1 MKVVIDECL
10 PRRLANAL
18 AGHKVW
24 TVQQIRLNGLLNGA
38 LLKAIK
44 DDFDVFITVDQNLVF
59 QQNLK
64 SVKIAVIVLS
74 ARTNR
79 FDDIQPLIPAV
90 LKTLQRIKPGQIIQ
104 ID

>member
-10 PRRLANAL
+10 PRRLAKAL
-18 AGHKVW
+18 TGHKVC

-38 LLKAIK
+38 LLKAIN
-44 DDFDVFITVDQNLVF
+44 DDFDVFITIDQNLVF

-64 SVKIAVIVLS
+64 SVKMAVIVLC

-79 FDDIQPLIPAV
+79 FDDIQPLIPAT
-90 LKTLQRIKPGQIIQ
+90 LKALQKIKPGQIIQ